1 MKYEVE
7 LKINGVSNIKVELS
21 EEQVSKVN
29 DFIKN
34 IKEA

>member
-1 MKYEVE
+1 MNYEVE
-7 LKINGVSNIKVELS
+7 LKINCVSNIKVELS
-21 EEQVSKVN
+21 EEQVTKVN